1 MKTVFVNGCFDVLH
15 VGHIRLLEF
24 AKSQGDLLI
33 VALDTDEKVKKAKGH
48 DRPYNALE
56 VRKEVIE
63 SIKHV
68 DLVLDFDSDDA
79 LINLFNTLKPDVR
92 VLGSDWQGK
101 KIVGEDCIKDV
112 KYFRRVDGYSTTK
125 ILQNSPSR

>member
-48 DRPYNALE
+48 DRPYNTLE

-125 ILQNSPSR
+125 ILQNTSSR

>member
-48 DRPYNALE
+48 DRPYNTLE

-125 ILQNSPSR
+125 ILQNSSSR